1 MRYAV
6 VIEHDPDTGSYGAYA
21 PDLPGCGAAGDT
33 YEEVI
38 ELIQE
43 AIDFHLQGL
52 QETGLP
58 IPEPSTAV
66 DYVETSQPMA

>member
-1 MRYAV
+1 M
-6 VIEHDPDTGSYGAYA
+6 IKITGSYGAYA

-33 YEEVI
+33 YEEVV

-52 QETGLP
+52 REAGLP

-66 DYVETSQPMA
+66 DCVEISQPMA